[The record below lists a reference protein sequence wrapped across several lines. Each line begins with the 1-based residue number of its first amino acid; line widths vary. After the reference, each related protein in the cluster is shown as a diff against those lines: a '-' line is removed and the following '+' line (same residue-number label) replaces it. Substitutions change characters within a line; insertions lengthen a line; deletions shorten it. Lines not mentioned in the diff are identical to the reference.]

1 MYHRELSK
9 KIETPYYLFDDLQ
22 LPQIDHKNQFIETQ
36 YISQWIKNVRLF
48 CILEY
53 IFRHSLKICLKVH
66 DWCCWK
72 CVSYSAGPLCVRLAL
87 DMIYEINTKLI
98 SKALL
103 SVFCQV
109 FCYFCRNAKKCPLLS
124 FMRILSMEPSDRWNM
139 SFSFFGKPYFCL
151 QHAIIQCYR
160 FTVEIFF
167 KHCEELVFSLAGLT
181 FNCTVMKYLRG
192 LYREW
197 IELFV
202 LGGGGSHKKED
213 IAPSMTREM
222 YIHIHSRPTS
232 NSRGHQV

>member
-1 MYHRELSK
+1 MY
-9 KIETPYYLFDDLQ
+9 
-22 LPQIDHKNQFIETQ
+22 
-36 YISQWIKNVRLF
+36 V
-48 CILEY
+48 LEY
-53 IFRHSLKICLKVH
+53 IFRHFLKICLKVH

-72 CVSYSAGPLCVRLAL
+72 CVSYSAGAGPLCVRLDL

-151 QHAIIQCYR
+151 QHAIIQCYL

-167 KHCEELVFSLAGLT
+167 KHCEELVFSSVGRPY
-181 FNCTVMKYLRG
+181 FQ
-192 LYREW
+192 LYCHEIFKQGTTESRSSC
-197 IELFV
+197 LFWV
-202 LGGGGSHKKED
+202 GRDPTKKK
-213 IAPSMTREM
+213 T
-222 YIHIHSRPTS
+222 
-232 NSRGHQV
+232 